1 VLPLAN
7 AAPST
12 ESQLPLPPWHAVTL
26 PESLMATAFFGLLGL
41 ALLLLGYKIF
51 EWITPKLD
59 IEKELAEKNMAVAIV
74 VGAIFISIG
83 LILARAIGG

>member
-1 VLPLAN
+1 M
-7 AAPST
+7 
-12 ESQLPLPPWHAVTL
+12 TL